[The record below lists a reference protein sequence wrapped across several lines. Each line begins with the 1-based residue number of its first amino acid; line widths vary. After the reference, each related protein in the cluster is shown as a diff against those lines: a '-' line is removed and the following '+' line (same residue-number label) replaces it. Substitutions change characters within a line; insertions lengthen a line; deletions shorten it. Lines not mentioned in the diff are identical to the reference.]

1 MMIKIILMV
10 GILITFISLY
20 FIIKNDN
27 SEKKYYEEILSI
39 YEEIKKYGELSRDT
53 MAQMDGLIKST
64 INLLN
69 DDSYEFKRDT
79 LSIDD
84 VKSNQISKQ
93 ILFND
98 IENKNNIN
106 YAEKVIELKNIG
118 LTNEEI
124 AKKLEK
130 GIREVDIILKM
141 NKNNI
146 GV

>member
-1 MMIKIILMV
+1 MMVKIILMI
-10 GILITFISLY
+10 GILITLVSLY

-39 YEEIKKYGELSRDT
+39 YEEIKKYDELSRDT

-69 DDSYEFKRDT
+69 DDSYEFKRDN

-84 VKSNQISKQ
+84 VKSNKISRQ

-141 NKNNI
+141 NENNI
-146 GV
+146 GT

>member
-124 AKKLEK
+124 AKKLGK

>member
-1 MMIKIILMV
+1 MMIKIILMT
-10 GILITFISLY
+10 GILITLISLY

-69 DDSYEFKRDT
+69 DNSYEFKRDT
-79 LSIDD
+79 LSNDD

-93 ILFND
+93 ILFDD

-141 NKNNI
+141 HENNI

>member
-1 MMIKIILMV
+1 
-10 GILITFISLY
+10 
-20 FIIKNDN
+20 
-27 SEKKYYEEILSI
+27 
-39 YEEIKKYGELSRDT
+39 

-69 DDSYEFKRDT
+69 DDSYEFKRDN

-84 VKSNQISKQ
+84 VKSNKISRQ

-141 NKNNI
+141 NENNI
-146 GV
+146 GT

>member
-1 MMIKIILMV
+1 MMVKIILLI
-10 GILITFISLY
+10 GILITLISLY

-53 MAQMDGLIKST
+53 MAQIDGLIKST
-64 INLLN
+64 SNLLN
-69 DDSYEFKRDT
+69 DNSYESKRDAS
-79 LSIDD
+79 SIDD
-84 VKSNQISKQ
+84 AKSSQISKQ

-98 IENKNNIN
+98 IEDKNNIN

-124 AKKLEK
+124 AKKLGK
-130 GIREVDIILKM
+130 GIREVDIMLKM

>member
-1 MMIKIILMV
+1 MMVKIILLI
-10 GILITFISLY
+10 GILITLISLY

-39 YEEIKKYGELSRDT
+39 YKEIKKYGELSRDT
-53 MAQMDGLIKST
+53 MAQIDGLIKST
-64 INLLN
+64 SNLLN
-69 DDSYEFKRDT
+69 DNSYESKRDAS
-79 LSIDD
+79 SIDD
-84 VKSNQISKQ
+84 AKSSQISKQ

-98 IENKNNIN
+98 IEDKNNIN

-124 AKKLEK
+124 AKKLGK
-130 GIREVDIILKM
+130 GIREVDIMLKM

>member
-1 MMIKIILMV
+1 MMVKIILLI
-10 GILITFISLY
+10 GILITLISLY

-53 MAQMDGLIKST
+53 MAQIDGLIKST
-64 INLLN
+64 SNLLN
-69 DDSYEFKRDT
+69 DNSYESKRDAS
-79 LSIDD
+79 SIDD
-84 VKSNQISKQ
+84 AKSSQISKQ

-98 IENKNNIN
+98 IEDKNNIN

-124 AKKLEK
+124 AKKLGK

>member
-1 MMIKIILMV
+1 MVKIILMI
-10 GILITFISLY
+10 GILITLVSLY

-39 YEEIKKYGELSRDT
+39 YEEIKKYDELSRDT

-69 DDSYEFKRDT
+69 DDSYEFKRDN

-84 VKSNQISKQ
+84 VKSNKISRQ

-141 NKNNI
+141 NENNI
-146 GV
+146 GT

>member
-141 NKNNI
+141 NENNI

>member
-1 MMIKIILMV
+1 M
-10 GILITFISLY
+10 
-20 FIIKNDN
+20 
-27 SEKKYYEEILSI
+27 
-39 YEEIKKYGELSRDT
+39 
-53 MAQMDGLIKST
+53 
-64 INLLN
+64 
-69 DDSYEFKRDT
+69 
-79 LSIDD
+79 
-84 VKSNQISKQ
+84 
-93 ILFND
+93 FND

-124 AKKLEK
+124 AKKLGK

>member
-1 MMIKIILMV
+1 MMVKIILLI
-10 GILITFISLY
+10 GILITLISLY

-53 MAQMDGLIKST
+53 MAQIDGLIKST
-64 INLLN
+64 SNLLN
-69 DDSYEFKRDT
+69 DNSYESKRDAS
-79 LSIDD
+79 SIDD
-84 VKSNQISKQ
+84 AKSSQISKQ

-98 IENKNNIN
+98 IEDKNNIN

-124 AKKLEK
+124 AKKLGK

-141 NKNNI
+141 NENNI